1 MVLALQNSSGIQ
13 SVCSCVSRPCRTTQ
27 DEAAAS
33 LLVFLL
39 TSGPPSPRTPP
50 VKPGGGLRRRMLPTP
65 PHCCALHQSV
75 CVYESRRVRELLH
88 RCLCESFL
96 CLAEHLSRR
105 IHFRDALFL
114 FFLCSSSACRQA
126 TSTSVDVGVL
136 PLHSSCAHKTK
147 YCSMGNT
154 STAALMVI
162 TTAADT
168 REVLYERF
176 TCRYGN
182 TAATV

>member
-1 MVLALQNSSGIQ
+1 
-13 SVCSCVSRPCRTTQ
+13 
-27 DEAAAS
+27 
-33 LLVFLL
+33 
-39 TSGPPSPRTPP
+39 
-50 VKPGGGLRRRMLPTP
+50 MLPTP

-96 CLAEHLSRR
+96 CLAEHLSWR
-105 IHFRDALFL
+105 IHFRDAIFL

-136 PLHSSCAHKTK
+136 PLHSSCTHKTK
-147 YCSMGNT
+147 YCSMRNA
-154 STAALMVI
+154 STAALTVI
-162 TTAADT
+162 TTAADA
-168 REVLYERF
+168 REVLCERF

-182 TAATV
+182 AAATVWKEVFPLEANTHNITLLAWNTVSMWTRGQTPWKK